1 MYAVREFAQ
10 AKQALSTALRLVEP
24 KLLFREIQVIS
35 EFYVPSRLM
44 AAFVKHYPEW
54 LRQEYHIHKAVRG
67 GGQRDMHK
75 QCYNWIRLH
84 AHEYPNEVY
93 QFYLDNK
100 HWLEDQQ

>member
-24 KLLFREIQVIS
+24 KLLFRDIQVIS

-44 AAFVKHYPEW
+44 VALFGYYPNW
-54 LRQEYHIHKAVRG
+54 LKQEYHLHKAVRG

-75 QCYNWIRLH
+75 ACYTWIRQH
-84 AHEYPNEVY
+84 VHEYPNEVY

-100 HWLEDQQ
+100 HWLEDNE